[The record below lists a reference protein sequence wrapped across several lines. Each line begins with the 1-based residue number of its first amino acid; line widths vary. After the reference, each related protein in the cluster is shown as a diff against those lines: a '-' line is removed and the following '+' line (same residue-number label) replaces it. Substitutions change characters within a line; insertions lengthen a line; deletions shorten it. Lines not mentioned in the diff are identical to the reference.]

1 MASHSLLQ
9 RRFAPRKAVRLPSL
23 YLVLFY
29 NAIPDRIFPSFKND
43 GRGELRFDVVL
54 NDFLAKKNRI
64 GNVSCPRLSGK
75 VSAELTKGV
84 RVSKHVKRFLTKR
97 Y

>member
-1 MASHSLLQ
+1 MCFPVPYAGFFAKSHIIFFLLLTF
-9 RRFAPRKAVRLPSL
+9 RFCPPL
-23 YLVLFY
+23 
-29 NAIPDRIFPSFKND
+29 KND

-75 VSAELTKGV
+75 VSAELTEGASMSRKI
-84 RVSKHVKRFLTKR
+84 KAFLTKR